1 MLNTNIS
8 NENKMAKR
16 AVSVLIM
23 VFEELSW
30 FESYPNKV

>member
-8 NENKMAKR
+8 NENKMAIR

-23 VFEELSW
+23 VFEGLAGL
-30 FESYPNKV
+30 KVT